1 MSKRYYW
8 LKLKENFFKETKV
21 ALLFR
26 EPRGKEILLVYIY
39 LLLESIKEDGILRY
53 NEERGYTELEL
64 SRLSGFS
71 LPLMKTALK
80 SLIEC
85 GFVSREEDGT
95 LVMNEFQ
102 GMVGSESESASKM
115 RKSRMKERSHCDQ
128 NVTERKR
135 KEIDKEI
142 EVDVEEEGGND
153 NDPSRLKSM
162 GGTLGKGVV
171 FLTPEQDE
179 KLLELMDIEVYNK
192 YVEKL
197 ADFIIRKDAKVASHY
212 QTILKWY
219 REDCS

>member
-102 GMVGSESESASKM
+102 GMVGSECSSAKRVREM
-115 RKSRMKERSHCDQ
+115 RNNQALHCNK
-128 NVTERKR
+128 NVTQSKSI
-135 KEIDKEI
+135 EIDKEI
-142 EVDVEEEGGND
+142 ESEIEKDILSGGAATYQQVDLTDEQMEILKQTMGEG
-153 NDPSRLKSM
+153 RTIM
-162 GGTLGKGVV
+162 YI
-171 FLTPEQDE
+171 E
-179 KLLELMDIEVYNK
+179 KLNQFILRNK
-192 YVEKL
+192 
-197 ADFIIRKDAKVASHY
+197 AKVKDPC

>member
-21 ALLFR
+21 ALLLR
-26 EPRGKEILLVYIY
+26 EKRGKEILLFYIF
-39 LLLESIKEDGILRY
+39 LLLEGIREEGKLRY
-53 NEERGYTELEL
+53 DESRGYTEKEL
-64 SRLSGFS
+64 AQLSGYPRS
-71 LPLMKTALK
+71 LVGLSLK
-80 SLIEC
+80 SLMEC
-85 GFVSREEDGT
+85 GFVTCEEDGT

-142 EVDVEEEGGND
+142 EVDVEGGGND
-153 NDPSRLKSM
+153 NDPTRLEAM
-162 GGTLGKGVV
+162 GGKLGKGVV
-171 FLTPEQDE
+171 FLTQEQDE
-179 KLLELMDIEVYNK
+179 KLLELMDLEVYDK

-197 ADFIIRKDAKVASHY
+197 ADFIISKDAKVANHY

>member
-21 ALLFR
+21 ALLLR
-26 EPRGKEILLVYIY
+26 EKRGKEILLFYIF
-39 LLLESIKEDGILRY
+39 LLLEGIREEGKLRY
-53 NEERGYTELEL
+53 DESRGYTEKEL
-64 SRLSGFS
+64 AQLSGYPCS
-71 LPLMKTALK
+71 LVGLSLK

-95 LVMNEFQ
+95 LVMNKFQ
-102 GMVGSESESASKM
+102 GMVGSES
-115 RKSRMKERSHCDQ
+115 KEAIKKRRQRSERGHCPQ
-128 NVTERKR
+128 NVPQSKSI
-135 KEIDKEI
+135 EIDKEI

-153 NDPSRLKSM
+153 NDPTLKAM
-162 GGTLGKGVV
+162 GGKLGKGVV
-171 FLTPEQDE
+171 FLTQEQDE
-179 KLLELMDIEVYNK
+179 KLLELMDLEVYDK

-197 ADFIIRKDAKVASHY
+197 ADFIISKDAKVANHY